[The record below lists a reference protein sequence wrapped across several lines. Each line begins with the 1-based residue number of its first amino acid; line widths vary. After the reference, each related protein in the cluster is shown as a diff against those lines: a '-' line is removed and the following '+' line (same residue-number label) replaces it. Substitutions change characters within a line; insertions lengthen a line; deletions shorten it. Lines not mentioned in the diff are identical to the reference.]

1 MLVLKVAA
9 IAVTGVILAGFLK
22 NIGSPLWT
30 VLVMAVSLV
39 ILAYMVVRLE
49 GVIKQLNY
57 IKQFIPVDG
66 GYLAILFKIVGI
78 TYVAQF
84 AADICKDN
92 GNTAVAGQIELFCR
106 VSIAALSMPLII
118 LLFET
123 VMAWM

>member
-9 IAVTGVILAGFLK
+9 IAVAGVILAGFLK

-57 IKQFIPVDG
+57 IKQFIPVDS

-123 VMAWM
+123 VMTWM